1 MISDEERREVAR
13 KLSSLDEHIEGMPL
27 MCTKQEHDAM
37 ALRAIRAV
45 VGKGDIFHLLAD
57 LIDRPTC
64 RNIYAETEKVGG
76 CENGFKCSECGN
88 MVEDYEDW
96 YKANDSLFKCGNAAY
111 REIAAAVC
119 KGRNHGSY
127 LDTVKRIIELA
138 ERPKSV
144 MKSLG
149 YLKFEGKMRRMR
161 CLNCG
166 AVHWEIATKT
176 VRFSH
181 CPYCGIAIDRFIE
194 EEDRDE
200 RA

>member
-1 MISDEERREVAR
+1 MISEKDRSEAVTSLRLA
-13 KLSSLDEHIEGMPL
+13 LSYM
-27 MCTKQEHDAM
+27 
-37 ALRAIRAV
+37 R
-45 VGKGDIFHLLAD
+45 
-57 LIDRPTC
+57 
-64 RNIYAETEKVGG
+64 
-76 CENGFKCSECGN
+76 
-88 MVEDYEDW
+88 DYEDW

-119 KGRNHGSY
+119 KGRRQGSY
-127 LDTVKRIIELA
+127 FDTVKRIIELA

-149 YLKFEGKMRRMR
+149 DLKFEGKMRRMR

-166 AVHWEIATKT
+166 AVHWELATKT

-200 RA
+200 LMAIADELENKFFVVYDSHGEIDHADCFVERIMKAVDA